1 MDRENPAEIDV
12 IEIKGFRWF
21 CAGRGREKKG
31 ELKMRR
37 EFRKLL
43 KTHTEKMPVF
53 RLSIMFKKTSELNHS
68 LHYVDEKKGA
78 YQKAVV
84 SG

>member
-1 MDRENPAEIDV
+1 
-12 IEIKGFRWF
+12 
-21 CAGRGREKKG
+21 
-31 ELKMRR
+31 MRR